1 MGLKEI
7 RIDLGLSQS
16 QLAKKAEVNLRMLQY
31 YEQGVKDIKK
41 ASGETIKKLADA
53 LDVTME
59 EIIKD

>member
-53 LDVTME
+53 LDVTMA